1 MTLIAESN
9 GYLTYCGASI
19 RQEVKA
25 ICVLVACALVLAGC
39 GLDAESQ
46 ASDPV
51 VADYAVAYIERPLVL
66 NPETG
71 RPVAQDR
78 REPDSFRPGARL
90 MLKGSAAPSAA
101 ARDITSRVFS
111 DPVFLDDDGL
121 LRYDVRDLT
130 VSYDGTRLLFS
141 MHAPDTGDDD
151 LPEPTWN
158 IWEYDL
164 NTDQLRRVIE
174 SDIEADAAH
183 DLSPTYLVDGSIVF
197 SSTRQR
203 TSVAILLDEG
213 KPQFAAQDEARR
225 SPAFLLHVMNEF
237 GEDIRQITFN
247 QSHDLDPTVMSD
259 GSILFSRW
267 DAAGQTP
274 ANGFNL
280 YRINPDGTGLGL
292 VFGRHSHTVEGN
304 NLHYFR
310 PVEVAD
316 NQVLVQARGLGAN
329 ALSAL
334 PARID
339 ISRFAEHASSLDG
352 SPGQGVVSLIPG
364 QRLDGQPGLSGVYDA
379 VAPMYDGSG
388 RYLVS
393 WSPCRLQRVSGDGG
407 PEAGGIVPCTAE
419 RLASEDYEAAPPLYG
434 LWLWNGNSGT
444 QLPIAP
450 AVEGRQISEAVLM
463 TSRPRPQYRS
473 PDLNP
478 GDLLALAQEGF
489 GVIHIRS
496 VYDLDGEDNAPG
508 GIATTANP
516 LETDADSRPARF
528 VRIEKPVSLP
538 DRDVRMFDNA
548 AFGISQAQRM
558 REILGYAPVEP
569 DGSVRV
575 AVPANVAFAISVVD
589 RDGRRTSPRHQNWLQ
604 LRPGE
609 EVTCNG
615 CHTPASTVPHGHYA
629 VTPLPANTGA
639 ATTGVPFP
647 GTRSELF
654 ADMGETMAQTWSR
667 FSGIRRLS
675 PDLQFEDVWTDPEL
689 ATPAEPFSLSYADL
703 ATPMPVNEACAESWS
718 AACRAVIHY
727 EDHIHPIWSRPR
739 MLDGADSEP
748 MDYTCTGCHAITDS
762 EGAARRPDADLH
774 LGDGLS
780 ADNPRQLRAYR
791 ELLAT
796 RFEQELVDGVLRDRQ
811 VESGE
816 VVRDE
821 NGDPVLDDDGNE
833 IPIFVRVPV
842 APVMSVNGARASV
855 RFMDTFA
862 DDGIHGGFLDDAE
875 LRLISEWLDLGAQ
888 YFNNPFEAPEN

>member
-1 MTLIAESN
+1 MNCISEPK
-9 GYLTYCGASI
+9 GYLELCSI
-19 RQEVKA
+19 FVRQNKIIA
-25 ICVLVACALVLAGC
+25 LLLTCVFALGGC
-39 GLDAESQ
+39 RLDAENQ
-46 ASDPV
+46 KSDPV

-66 NPETG
+66 DVQTG
-71 RPVAQDR
+71 TPIARDR
-78 REPDSFRPGARL
+78 REPVNVRPGARL
-90 MLKGSAAPSAA
+90 MLKGSASPSAA
-101 ARDITSRVFS
+101 ARDITSRVFV
-111 DPVFLDDDGL
+111 DPAFLDDDGL

-130 VSYDGTRLLFS
+130 VSYDGTRLLFA
-141 MHAPDTGDDD
+141 MHAPDDGNDDTPD
-151 LPEPTWN
+151 PTWN

-164 NTDQLRRVIE
+164 TNDQLRRVIA

-183 DLSPTYLVDGSIVF
+183 DLSPAYLVDGSIVF

-203 TSVAILLDEG
+203 TSVAVLLDEG
-213 KPQFAAQDEARR
+213 KPQFAALDEARR
-225 SPAFLLHVMNEF
+225 SPAFVLHVMNEF
-237 GEDIRQITFN
+237 GGDIRQITFN
-247 QSHDLDPTVMSD
+247 QSHDLDPVVMAD

-280 YRINPDGTGLGL
+280 YRINPDGTGLGV
-292 VFGRHSHTVEGN
+292 VFGRHSHTIEGSS
-304 NLHYFR
+304 LHYFR
-310 PVEVAD
+310 PVEVAE
-316 NQVLVQARGLGAN
+316 NQVLVQARGLGAG
-329 ALSAL
+329 ALSAV

-339 ISRFAEHASSLDG
+339 IRRFAEHAASLDG
-352 SPGQGVVSLIPG
+352 SPGQGLVPLIPG
-364 QRLDGQPGLSGVYDA
+364 QRLDGRLGLGGVYDA
-379 VAPMYDGSG
+379 ISPMYDGSG

-393 WSPCRLQRVSGDGG
+393 WSPCRLRQVTAEGDGAPG
-407 PEAGGIVPCTAE
+407 AIVPCSEE
-419 RLASEDYEAAPPLYG
+419 RLGSEEYEPAPPLYG

-450 AVEGRQISEAVLM
+450 ALEGRQISEAVLM
-463 TSRPRPQYRS
+463 TARPRPQYRS

-496 VYDLDGEDNAPG
+496 VYDLDGEDTAPG
-508 GIATTANP
+508 GIATIANP
-516 LETDADSRPARF
+516 LETGADSRPARF

-548 AFGISQAQRM
+548 AFGVSQAQRM

-589 RDGRRTSPRHQNWLQ
+589 RDGRRTSARHQNWLQ

-615 CHTPASTVPHGHYA
+615 CHTPTSTIPHGHYA
-629 VTPLPANTGA
+629 VAPLPANPGA

-675 PDLQFEDVWTDPEL
+675 PDLEFEDVWTDPEL
-689 ATPAEPFSLSYADL
+689 ATPAEPFSLGYGDL

-727 EDHIHPIWSRPR
+727 EQHIHPIWSRQR
-739 MLDGADSEP
+739 ELTDGDGLT
-748 MDYTCTGCHAITDS
+748 MNYTCTGCHATADV
-762 EGAARRPDADLH
+762 EGAARVPDASLH

-780 ADNPRQLRAYR
+780 ADNPRHLRAYR
-791 ELLAT
+791 DLLAT
-796 RFEQELVDGVLRDRQ
+796 RFEQELVGGILRDRQ
-811 VESGE
+811 VDSGE

-821 NGDPVLDDDGNE
+821 NGDPILDDNGDE
-833 IPIFVRVPV
+833 IPIFVRVPL
-842 APVMSVNGARASV
+842 APVMSVNGARAST
-855 RFMDTFA
+855 RFMAAFGSG
-862 DDGIHGGFLDDAE
+862 GIHQGFLEDAE